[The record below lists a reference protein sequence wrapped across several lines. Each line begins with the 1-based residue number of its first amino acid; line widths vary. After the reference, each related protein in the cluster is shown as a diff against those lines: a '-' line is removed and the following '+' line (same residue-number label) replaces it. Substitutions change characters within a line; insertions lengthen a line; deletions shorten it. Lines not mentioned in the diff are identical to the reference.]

1 MESAPVKREGSSKR
15 ADEENIKCFPLP
27 LQPKNY
33 TLYTFIHVFTAGCPN
48 KNHPMFANFLSKQC
62 NRAMFL
68 LGHPVHHTELIK
80 SLIAK
85 VNISESKPEFLQSM

>member
-33 TLYTFIHVFTAGCPN
+33 TFYTFIHVFTTRHLN
-48 KNHPMFANFLSKQC
+48 KNIPMFANFPSKQC
-62 NRAMFL
+62 NMGWFL

>member
-1 MESAPVKREGSSKR
+1 MFPSSSH
-15 ADEENIKCFPLP
+15 
-27 LQPKNY
+27 
-33 TLYTFIHVFTAGCPN
+33 TSYTFIHVSTTRHLN

-85 VNISESKPEFLQSM
+85 VNISESEPEFLQSM

>member
-1 MESAPVKREGSSKR
+1 MFPSSSH
-15 ADEENIKCFPLP
+15 
-27 LQPKNY
+27 
-33 TLYTFIHVFTAGCPN
+33 TSYTFIHVSTTRHLN
-48 KNHPMFANFLSKQC
+48 KNIPMFANFPSKQC
-62 NRAMFL
+62 NMGWFL